1 MKRLLSVLLIMSF
14 LAVITAFTYVGRGE
28 IVPLYI
34 EESESFPH

>member
-1 MKRLLSVLLIMSF
+1 MTRLLSVLLIMSF